1 MSGPSISSN
10 DLDLIK
16 SVEEAASVQIYQYRN
31 AQDNKKRINR
41 SIGAG
46 LINVIY
52 LWPIRD
58 YR

>member
-16 SVEEAASVQIYQYRN
+16 ISRGATDVQIYQFRY

-46 LINVIY
+46 LINAIY
-52 LWPIRD
+52 LWPILDHR
-58 YR
+58 